1 MKNVYKFDESGTL
14 PKPGWIG
21 RLVRL
26 LMAALMFYL
35 LYVVYLNFNN
45 FVKGAPDQAILW
57 FMVLLA
63 FFLLSPVVN
72 IGFGKL
78 WGNQPQSWFLI
89 MLYILIMVG
98 ILTKNAHWTL
108 ETAYLILG
116 LQIYV
121 FSHLGISFLLASIL
135 ATPGCEMRSIPHL
148 YSIIFGI
155 KSREHYCP
163 GMLDSVDKWEIKLT
177 K

>member
-1 MKNVYKFDESGTL
+1 MKNVYKFDEPGTL
-14 PKPGWIG
+14 SKPGWIG

-35 LYVVYLNFNN
+35 LYVVLQNFNN
-45 FVKGAPDQAILW
+45 FIEGVPEQAILW

-98 ILTKNAHWTL
+98 IFSKNAHWTL

-116 LQIYV
+116 LQIYI
-121 FSHLGISFLLASIL
+121 FSHLGISFLLASIRQPLVVKCVPFHTYILYLL
-135 ATPGCEMRSIPHL
+135 AIKPG
-148 YSIIFGI
+148 SIIA
-155 KSREHYCP
+155 
-163 GMLDSVDKWEIKLT
+163 LDCLIV
-177 K
+177 

>member
-1 MKNVYKFDESGTL
+1 MKNVYKFDEAGTL

-45 FVKGAPDQAILW
+45 FVEGAPDQAILW
-57 FMVLLA
+57 FLVFLA
-63 FFLLSPVVN
+63 FFLLPPVVN
-72 IGFGKL
+72 IGFGKI
-78 WGNQPQSWFLI
+78 WHSKTQSWFLVI
-89 MLYILIMVG
+89 LYLMINVG
-98 ILTKNAHWTL
+98 ILSKNAHWTL

-148 YSIIFGI
+148 YTLVTGN
-155 KSREHYCP
+155 KTREHYCP
-163 GMLDSVDKWEIKLT
+163 GMLDGIDKWELNLAK
-177 K
+177 

>member
-1 MKNVYKFDESGTL
+1 MKNVYKFDEPGTL
-14 PKPGWIG
+14 SKPGWIG

-35 LYVVYLNFNN
+35 LYVVYLNLNN
-45 FVKGAPDQAILW
+45 FVEGAPEQAILW
-57 FMVLLA
+57 FLVLLA

-78 WGNQPQSWFLI
+78 WGNNPQSWFLI
-89 MLYILIMVG
+89 ILYILINVG
-98 ILTKNAHWTL
+98 TFSKNAYWTL

-148 YSIIFGI
+148 YTIFTGN
-155 KSREHYCP
+155 KTREHFCP
-163 GMLDSVDKWEIKLT
+163 GMLDSVDKWEMKLA